1 MTPPGYWMHETG
13 EELIPAVR
21 RYLDGKEPLS
31 GRDVALL
38 RAYLVQWIESPVW
51 DQNPHLDDAGR
62 AELQSLREAA
72 GKLANRRAIDEWVE
86 VATDWGMD
94 PL

>member
-1 MTPPGYWMHETG
+1 MHETG
-13 EELIPAVR
+13 GQLVPAVM
-21 RYLDGKEPLS
+21 RYLNGDRLTAV
-31 GRDVALL
+31 DIALI
-38 RAYLVQWIESPVW
+38 RAYLVQWIESPAW
-51 DQNPHLDDAGR
+51 DQNPHLTDAGR

-72 GKLANRRAIDEWVE
+72 QKLTTRRAIDQWVE